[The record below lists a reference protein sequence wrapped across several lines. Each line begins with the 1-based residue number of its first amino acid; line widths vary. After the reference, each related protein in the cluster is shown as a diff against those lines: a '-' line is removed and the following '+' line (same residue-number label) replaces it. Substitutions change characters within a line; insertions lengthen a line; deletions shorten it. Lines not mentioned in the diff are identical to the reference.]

1 MKKTVKDRIVL
12 LALFV
17 VLIYD
22 IKQVATTLYNLIER
36 IQIKINSTTR
46 LD

>member
-12 LALFV
+12 LALFI

>member
-1 MKKTVKDRIVL
+1 MEKNTKYKIAN
-12 LALFV
+12 LALFII
-17 VLIYD
+17 LIYHL
-22 IKQVATTLYNLIER
+22 KEAATTLYNLIER